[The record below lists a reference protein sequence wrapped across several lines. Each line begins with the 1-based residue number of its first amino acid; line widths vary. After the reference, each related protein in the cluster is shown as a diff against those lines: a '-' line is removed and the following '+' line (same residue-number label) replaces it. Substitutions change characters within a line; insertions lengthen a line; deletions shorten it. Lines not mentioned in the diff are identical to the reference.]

1 MYTITLDGKEYILR
15 CDLNV
20 VEKIEEKYGT
30 ITSLLEKQGNIACTK
45 FLAAEMINEHFY
57 YCNVPDRVTEG
68 FVGAR
73 LSAIDLEQT
82 VSAVL
87 SCLMDCVCK
96 KK

>member
-1 MYTITLDGKEYILR
+1 MYTIKLDGKEYILR

-20 VEKIEEKYGT
+20 IEKIEEKYGNLNT
-30 ITSLLEKQGNIACTK
+30 MMEKQGSVPCTK
-45 FLAAEMINEHFY
+45 FLVAEMINEHFY
-57 YCNVPDRVTEG
+57 YIGAPEQVTED

-73 LSAIDLEQT
+73 LTPAELGEVVT
-82 VSAVL
+82 TVL

>member
-20 VEKIEEKYGT
+20 IEKIEEKYGT
-30 ITSLLEKQGNIACTK
+30 IMSLMEKQGNISSTK
-45 FLAAEMINEHFY
+45 FLVAEMINEHFY
-57 YCNVPDRVTEG
+57 YVNVPDRVTED

-73 LSAIDLEQT
+73 LSAIDLEQV
-82 VSAVL
+82 VSTML

>member
-1 MYTITLDGKEYILR
+1 MYTIILDGKEYILR

-20 VEKIEEKYGT
+20 IEKIEEKYGD
-30 ITSLLEKQGNIACTK
+30 LNGAMEKQGSISCTK

-57 YCNVPDRVTEG
+57 YTGVPDRVTEE

-73 LSAIDLEQT
+73 LTTADLGIVVT
-82 VSAVL
+82 TVL